1 LKLYVDGAIEMSL
14 RKYVRQLKPIDVV
27 HNTLVEDIQNLFE
40 ANLKKSDIAKRDNK
54 NVLQSIID
62 TNTKIPTD
70 VGEVSIK
77 WIDNAVKVAFDNGDF
92 DTAFPSGKPSFTA
105 SNGKS
110 LRITQI
116 EKTAEFGGGSGSG
129 GGSSGTRAA
138 ESAQCV
144 YCQAI
149 WNNPKTDFNM
159 LELQAAYAQ
168 VKVDASWEEIQN
180 LSDDWVVSSISV
192 AKGLYRALSK
202 NQYSFHRGSEFVDMI
217 EGLFKNSGQT
227 YFTNVNK
234 WTPADIWMVQDTK
247 LSNYDFN
254 GNPSLPYI
262 NQELMKA
269 YAARDILG
277 VSLKKTTKVKFRQ
290 VNYKKPFKAPIYT
303 KKSLGKRN
311 FFAAKDGYLFGRGGL
326 EMQFRTFPA
335 FQAEIIGGK
344 AKHGKLSGD
353 SGITSPIGVVLK
365 ASGVNEFPT
374 RTEITNMIKRE
385 NDKFFEMFYA
395 EYLLAGEDS
404 TVTLDDFKKTL
415 GKKDSNWLESKYL
428 VTFMFNKLKGRE
440 QKFLELSYRYAK
452 SESEDSCVHLKAM

>member
-1 LKLYVDGAIEMSL
+1 MSI
-14 RKYVRQLKPIDVV
+14 RKFYRQLNPVDTSKVSHVV
-27 HNTLVEDIQNLFE
+27 RVQSLHSELTE
-40 ANLKKSDIAKRDNK
+40 ANLKKADIAKRDNK
-54 NVLQSIID
+54 AVLQGIID
-62 TNTKIPTD
+62 SDTKIPTD
-70 VGEVSIK
+70 EGQVSIK
-77 WIDNAVKVAFDNGDF
+77 WIDNALKVAFDNDDF

-105 SNGKS
+105 SNGKT

-116 EKTAEFGGGSGSG
+116 EKTAEFGGGKGSG

-192 AKGLYRALSK
+192 AKGLYKALGR
-202 NQYSFHRGSEFVDMI
+202 NTYSFHRGSEFVDMI
-217 EGLFKNSGQT
+217 EELFKNSGQT

-247 LSNYDFN
+247 LSNYDFS
-254 GNPSLPYI
+254 GSPALPYI

-269 YAARDILG
+269 YAARDIIG
-277 VSLKKTTKVKFRQ
+277 VSLKKTTRVKFKQ
-290 VNYKKPFKAPIYT
+290 INYKKPFKSPTYT
-303 KKSLGKRN
+303 KKTLGKKN
-311 FFAAKDGYLFGRGGL
+311 FFAAKDGYLFGSGGL

-353 SGITSPIGVVLK
+353 SGITSPIGKVLQ
-365 ASGVNEFPT
+365 AAGVREFPT
-374 RTEITNMIKRE
+374 RTEIANLIKRE
-385 NDKFFEMFYA
+385 NDKFFEMLYA
-395 EYLLAGEDS
+395 EYLNAGEDS
-404 TVTLDDFKKTL
+404 KVTLDDMKKKI

-428 VTFMFNKLKGRE
+428 VTFMFNRLKGKE
-440 QKFLELSYRYAK
+440 QKFLELAYRYAK

>member
-1 LKLYVDGAIEMSL
+1 MSI
-14 RKYVRQLKPIDVV
+14 RKFYRQLNPVDTSKVSHVV
-27 HNTLVEDIQNLFE
+27 RVQSLYSELTE
-40 ANLKKSDIAKRDNK
+40 ANLKKADIAKRDNK
-54 NVLQSIID
+54 AVLQGIID
-62 TNTKIPTD
+62 SNTEIPTD
-70 VGEVSIK
+70 EGKVSIK
-77 WIDNAVKVAFDNGDF
+77 WIDNALKVAFDNDDF
-92 DTAFPSGKPSFTA
+92 DTAFPAGKPSFTA
-105 SNGKS
+105 SNGKT

-116 EKTAEFGGGSGSG
+116 EKTAEFGGGKGSG
-129 GGSSGTRAA
+129 AGSSGTRAA

-192 AKGLYRALSK
+192 AKGLYKALGR
-202 NQYSFHRGSEFVDMI
+202 NTYSFHRGSEFVDMI
-217 EGLFKNSGQT
+217 GNLFKNSGQT
-227 YFTNVNK
+227 YFSDINK

-247 LSNYDFN
+247 LSNYDFSAS
-254 GNPSLPYI
+254 PALPYI

-269 YAARDILG
+269 YAARDIIG
-277 VSLKKTTKVKFRQ
+277 VSLKKTTRVKFKQ
-290 VNYKKPFKAPIYT
+290 INYKKPFKSPTYT
-303 KKSLGKRN
+303 KKTLGKKN
-311 FFAAKDGYLFGRGGL
+311 FFAAKDGYLFGANNL

-353 SGITSPIGVVLK
+353 SGINSPIGKVLQ
-365 ASGVNEFPT
+365 GVGIREFPT
-374 RTEITNMIKRE
+374 RTEITNLIKRE
-385 NDKFFEMFYA
+385 NDKFFEMLYA
-395 EYLLAGEDS
+395 EYLNAGEDS
-404 TVTLDDFKKTL
+404 KVTLDDMKKKL

-428 VTFMFNKLKGRE
+428 VTFMFNRLKGKE
-440 QKFLELSYRYAK
+440 QKFLELAYRYAK

>member
-1 LKLYVDGAIEMSL
+1 MKTFLQFIRSGLSQIS
-14 RKYVRQLKPIDVV
+14 
-27 HNTLVEDIQNLFE
+27 E
-40 ANLKKSDIAKRDNK
+40 ANLSKADIKKRDNK
-54 NVLQSIID
+54 AVLQSIID
-62 TNTKIPTD
+62 TNTEIPTD
-70 VGEVSIK
+70 EGQVSIK
-77 WIDNAVKVAFDNGDF
+77 WIDNALKVAFDNDDF
-92 DTAFPSGKPSFTA
+92 DIAFPSGKPSFIA
-105 SNGKS
+105 SNNKS

-116 EKTAEFGGGSGSG
+116 KKTDEFGGGSGSG

-168 VKVDASWEEIQN
+168 VKVDASWEEIKN

-192 AKGLYRALSK
+192 AKGLYRTLGR

-247 LSNYDFN
+247 LSNYDFS
-254 GNPSLPYI
+254 GNSGSPALPYI
-262 NQELMKA
+262 NQELLKA
-269 YAARDILG
+269 YAARDIIG
-277 VSLKKTTKVKFRQ
+277 VSLKKTTKVKFKQ
-290 VNYKKPFKAPIYT
+290 INYKKPFKAPRYT
-303 KKSLGKRN
+303 KKTLGKRN
-311 FFAAKDGYLFGRGGL
+311 FFASKDGYIFGAGGL

-353 SGITSPIGVVLK
+353 SGINSPIGKVLQ
-365 ASGVNEFPT
+365 GVGVREFPT
-374 RTEITNMIKRE
+374 RTEVTNMITRE
-385 NDKFFEMFYA
+385 KDKFFEMLYA
-395 EYLLAGEDS
+395 EYLNAGEDS
-404 TVTLDDFKKTL
+404 SVTLDDMKKKL
-415 GKKDSNWLESKYL
+415 GKKDNNWLESKYL
-428 VTFMFNKLKGRE
+428 VTFMFNRLQGKE
-440 QKFLELSYRYAK
+440 QKFLELAYRYAK